1 MFGSKFERS
10 PADPL
15 QSGFSLFRKEK
26 RPQKAFRG
34 GAVGGILRRGAI
46 GYGSNPLKSG

>member
-1 MFGSKFERS
+1 MLRRCHVGSKFERS

-26 RPQKAFRG
+26 RPQEAFRG
-34 GAVGGILRRGAI
+34 EIDHSGERLI
-46 GYGSNPLKSG
+46 GCIECNR